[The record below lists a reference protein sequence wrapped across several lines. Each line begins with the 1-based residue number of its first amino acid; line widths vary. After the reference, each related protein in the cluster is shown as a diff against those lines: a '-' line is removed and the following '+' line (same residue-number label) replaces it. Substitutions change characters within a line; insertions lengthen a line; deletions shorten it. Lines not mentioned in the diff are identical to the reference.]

1 MQGREQ
7 QVPFGLTTSSRVDGP
22 RRLIKMKFLML
33 IFVFLQKKKE
43 EWGAS
48 ADTSLR
54 GMVHVYLMKKKSL
67 HIFNGTPHCL
77 VMCQHRLLLLR

>member
-7 QVPFGLTTSSRVDGP
+7 QVPFGLTTSSWVDGP

-43 EWGAS
+43 EWGVGGWGV

-54 GMVHVYLMKKKSL
+54 GMVHVYLMKKK
-67 HIFNGTPHCL
+67 IPAYI
-77 VMCQHRLLLLR
+77 